1 MVPAGKTAYSRVRII
16 HGGFNNRT
24 IKVIITRE
32 NSTLGLERALLNWR
46 NKGNKNFPNPG
57 AVERLL

>member
-16 HGGFNNRT
+16 QGGFNNRT

-32 NSTLGLERALLNWR
+32 NSTLGLERALLSWR

-57 AVERLL
+57 AAERLL